1 MQAIELDPNYAP
13 AYFYRGLAN
22 IWLEEWRDA
31 LADMQQV
38 ALLDPAQPFAHHVSG
53 LIYMRQEDYAE
64 AVAAYGSAI
73 ELRPDQLSFRADRA
87 AAYFALGEPADAL
100 DDLTRC
106 CSFSRTPPRSCLCG
120 GVAHRA
126 LENRGQAI
134 SDLERA
140 LNLACPPRRNSRP
153 KRAAAT
159 ARGLF

>member
-1 MQAIELDPNYAP
+1 
-13 AYFYRGLAN
+13 
-22 IWLEEWRDA
+22 
-31 LADMQQV
+31 
-38 ALLDPAQPFAHHVSG
+38 
-53 LIYMRQEDYAE
+53 MRQEDYAE

-100 DDLTRC
+100 DDLDAVLLVQPDSAEILFMR
-106 CSFSRTPPRSCLCG
+106 

-140 LNLACPPRRNSRP
+140 LELGLPAALQQQAEAALRQLREGFSEANQP
-153 KRAAAT
+153 KP
-159 ARGLF
+159 ARQP